1 MLVVYLLDV
10 PHNMSPSINAV
21 TAKAA
26 LILWA
31 DEHRQE
37 LHTLL
42 PETSLHSSCT
52 IIDKWLSMCVTGH
65 QLVLTERIRDPI
77 SVMMT
82 FSARSAA
89 MMMIESEGVMQ
100 VSVITA
106 QKHPLPAR
114 GIAHTKRL
122 GNSSSQIGFV
132 LQRQLMCC
140 CDSRR
145 QQRQIGTRVL
155 NTEKETLPRE
165 AQSWLINC
173 GQTLRGCGV
182 HRLRRPIQP
191 RAIRGTRGSAQTTE
205 ARSQI

>member
-1 MLVVYLLDV
+1 MVTHACL
-10 PHNMSPSINAV
+10 PRCAPQHEPIAINAV

-89 MMMIESEGVMQ
+89 MMMIESEGVMHTL
-100 VSVITA
+100 VSTA
-106 QKHPLPAR
+106 QKHAFLPAWNR
-114 GIAHTKRL
+114 AHKEARQQQ
-122 GNSSSQIGFV
+122 SQIGK
-132 LQRQLMCC
+132 Q
-140 CDSRR
+140 
-145 QQRQIGTRVL
+145 
-155 NTEKETLPRE
+155 
-165 AQSWLINC
+165 
-173 GQTLRGCGV
+173 
-182 HRLRRPIQP
+182 RLR
-191 RAIRGTRGSAQTTE
+191 AIDNNRWGPNNKWQSEFISAT
-205 ARSQI
+205 